1 MTEAILLALW
11 VGTTL
16 FFICREIKQKSN
28 RESHEWWLS
37 DLRDCLHSIEG
48 EFRWRCHEIA
58 EVNQARRD
66 YDTYKAQINELK
78 KEYLNELYNKIT
90 ERKGKYFVKTL
101 PDYIVKGYEVNISKI
116 ADIYLDL
123 GELYLR
129 RRKLGE

>member
-1 MTEAILLALW
+1 MTEAIMLALW

-48 EFRWRCHEIA
+48 EFRWHCQEIA
-58 EVNQARRD
+58 EAHQSQRD
-66 YDTYKAQINELK
+66 YDTYKAQIKELK
-78 KEYLNELYNKIT
+78 KEYQNELYNKVI
-90 ERKGKYFVKTL
+90 ERKGKYFVTTL
-101 PDYIVKGYEVNISKI
+101 PDYIVKEYEENISKI
-116 ADIYLDL
+116 TNIYLDL

-129 RRKLGE
+129 RR

>member
-1 MTEAILLALW
+1 MIEAIMLALW

-16 FFICREIKQKSN
+16 FFICREIKQKRD

-48 EFRWRCHEIA
+48 EFRWHCQEIA
-58 EVNQARRD
+58 EVNQSQRD

-101 PDYIVKGYEVNISKI
+101 PDYIVKEYEVNISKI

-129 RRKLGE
+129 RR